1 MGDLGYGHLIYSIVL
16 RIGAIFFYVRYS
28 AVRSDYATDAI
39 TGLMIFEI
47 VKIVLFS
54 GGVATSLDQKMCAP
68 ALLLALVSFSNPASA
83 CAASTMP
90 LALKSISLSG

>member
-1 MGDLGYGHLIYSIVL
+1 MDDLDCGNPISLSVL
-16 RIGAIFFYVRYS
+16 CIGTNVLALRYS
-28 AVRSDYATDAI
+28 SASSASVDDVI
-39 TGLMIFEI
+39 TVLLVFAI
-47 VKIVLFS
+47 VKIAPFS

-90 LALKSISLSG
+90 LALKSMLSSG